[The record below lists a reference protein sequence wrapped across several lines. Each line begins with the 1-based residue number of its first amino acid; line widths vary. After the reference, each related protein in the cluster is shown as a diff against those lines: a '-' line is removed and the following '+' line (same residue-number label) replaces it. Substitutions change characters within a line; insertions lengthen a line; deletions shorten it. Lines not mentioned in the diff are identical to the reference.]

1 MSGVYAHQIVIRY
14 GRNTSDTLEVDNP
27 DSTETI
33 ESITLTHMAVTYP
46 HRYTISGDSGG
57 PWWIGASGGAAAV
70 GIQMGSMW
78 ISFPID
84 CCHRAVFTP
93 ATNLDNIWPSASYY
107 TSP

>member
-1 MSGVYAHQIVIRY
+1 MVHRY
-14 GRNTSDTLEVDNP
+14 GRYTSDYLEVDDP

-33 ESITLTHMAVTYP
+33 EGVTLTHMAVTYP
-46 HRYTISGDSGG
+46 HTYTISGDSGG
-57 PWWIGASGGAAAV
+57 PWWVGASGGASAV

-93 ATNLDNIWPSASYY
+93 ATNLDNIWPSATYY